1 MYLDWLNEE
10 VPTKNEVLTELHKRK
25 SEIKK
30 LQENEKNQRKVEKAK
45 KIEEEFGKN
54 NRGEAVSSIDE
65 FIKPT
70 KKMVKYIKSASNL
83 DSSSFFTTFPPDII
97 EQELASILTMLE
109 IEPLIS
115 DKKYKMKFE
124 YENVKMAFVIH
135 TVSDEI
141 SFA

>member
-1 MYLDWLNEE
+1 
-10 VPTKNEVLTELHKRK
+10 
-25 SEIKK
+25 
-30 LQENEKNQRKVEKAK
+30 
-45 KIEEEFGKN
+45 
-54 NRGEAVSSIDE
+54 
-65 FIKPT
+65 
-70 KKMVKYIKSASNL
+70 MVKYIKSASNL